1 MKSKHSSERLARRL
15 AGLSLCLLLVAAAC
29 GGPIAEAPARRGRVR
44 VAAAADLNAA
54 FGDVILRFGASHDV
68 DVSVSYGSSGTFY
81 AQLLNQAPFDLF
93 LSADV
98 AYPNQL
104 AARGLTL
111 PQSEFTYAIGRLV
124 LWAPPASTLDV
135 EHDGLQALTAAS
147 IAHVAIANPE
157 HAPYGRAAVAA
168 MQAAG
173 VYDRVRPKLVL
184 GENVAQAMQFAQSGA
199 ADAGIVALSLALAP
213 NVRESGHRFEI
224 PADSYPRLEQGGA
237 ILKWAGRRRRGACAA
252 RIPAERRRSGDSEA
266 IRLRAAGS
274 LDRGLERDLA
284 QRPSRRGHHA
294 GAAGGRR
301 PARVLDCVL
310 AAAVEVPRRSRRGAA
325 ARAAADG
332 PRFLRAGGD
341 RSAESRSAARTRAW
355 PAAGCRSRSRA
366 C

>member
-1 MKSKHSSERLARRL
+1 VNTKRLFL
-15 AGLSLCLLLVAAAC
+15 CAGLCAAL
-29 GGPIAEAPARRGRVR
+29 IAAGCASPPEPPARRGRVR

-54 FGDVILRFGASHDV
+54 LGDIITKFGAAHDV

-124 LWAPPASTLDV
+124 LWVPASSALDV
-135 EHDGLQALTAAS
+135 EHDGLQALTSAS
-147 IAHVAIANPE
+147 ITHIAVANPE

-184 GENVAQAMQFAQSGA
+184 GENVAQAMQFVQSGA

-213 NVRESGHRFEI
+213 GASGKGRQFEI
-224 PADSYPRLEQGGA
+224 PASTYPRLEQGGT
-237 ILKWAGRRRRGACAA
+237 ILKWAA
-252 RIPAERRRSGDSEA
+252 DV
-266 IRLRAAGS
+266 
-274 LDRGLERDLA
+274 D
-284 QRPSRRGHHA
+284 
-294 GAAGGRR
+294 
-301 PARVLDCVL
+301 
-310 AAAVEVPRRSRRGAA
+310 A
-325 ARAAADG
+325 ARALRGFLLSADG
-332 PRFLRAGGD
+332 QAILKRSGFSLPD
-341 RSAESRSAARTRAW
+341 R
-355 PAAGCRSRSRA
+355 
-366 C
+366 